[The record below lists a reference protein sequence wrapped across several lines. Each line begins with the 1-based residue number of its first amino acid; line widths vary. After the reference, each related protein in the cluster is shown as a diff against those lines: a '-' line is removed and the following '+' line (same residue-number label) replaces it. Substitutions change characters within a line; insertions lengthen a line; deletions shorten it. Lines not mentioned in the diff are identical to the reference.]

1 MADGQSTTTPNLNW
15 DPKTNEFISRSS
27 IYEDPADY
35 ASKKAESAQIFN
47 MDVNYANENKWYAYY
62 PIEDVLGKSYK
73 NLNLHLTKFSIP
85 QLMQSSITTSFKGY
99 EKEMPGKVL
108 LPSTKE
114 VMLEYIVD
122 ANWSNYRS
130 LYALISN
137 INGTINPVSEDEKK
151 GILPSEYLPLRIYLL
166 GPYKKKIIQFVFENT
181 WIKIFNEISL
191 DVNSP
196 NEVHHSFT
204 LVFSN
209 YYIEDV

>member
-1 MADGQSTTTPNLNW
+1 
-15 DPKTNEFISRSS
+15 
-27 IYEDPADY
+27 
-35 ASKKAESAQIFN
+35 

-62 PIEDVLGKSYK
+62 PVEDVLGKSYK

-85 QLMQSSITTSFKGY
+85 QLMQSSITSSFKGY

-114 VMLEYIVD
+114 VTLEYIVD

-151 GILPSEYLPLRIYLL
+151 GIMPSEYLPLRIYLL
-166 GPYKKKIIQFVFENT
+166 GPYKKKII
-181 WIKIFNEISL
+181 
-191 DVNSP
+191 
-196 NEVHHSFT
+196 
-204 LVFSN
+204 
-209 YYIEDV
+209 